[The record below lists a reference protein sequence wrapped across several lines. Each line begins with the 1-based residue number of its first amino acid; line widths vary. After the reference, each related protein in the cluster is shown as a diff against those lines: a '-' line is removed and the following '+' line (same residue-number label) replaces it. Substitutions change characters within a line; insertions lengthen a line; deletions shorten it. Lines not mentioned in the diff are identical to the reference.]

1 MKIENK
7 LIEEKVRKLVK
18 PVIEKMGYRLFDVE
32 FKPERGWVL
41 RIIADKEGG
50 ITIKDC
56 EEISK
61 KISALLDVEDIIPFS
76 YFLEVS
82 SPGLDRELTKPEHYE
97 FFVGRLAKFIL
108 REPIE
113 GKREITAY
121 IEGISEGI
129 VIVKTDEGNKLHV
142 PLSYIAKARLEF

>member
-1 MKIENK
+1 MKIDSK
-7 LIEEKVRKLVK
+7 LVEEKVRNLVK
-18 PVIEKMGYRLFDVE
+18 PVIEGMGFRLFDVE

-56 EEISK
+56 EDISK

-97 FFVGRLAKFIL
+97 FFKGRLARLIL
-108 REPIE
+108 RTPVSNMREIVGKIE
-113 GKREITAY
+113 GV
-121 IEGISEGI
+121 SNGI
-129 VIVKTDEGNKLHV
+129 VIIKTEKGETFHV
-142 PLSYIAKARLEF
+142 PFSHIARGRLEF

>member
-1 MKIENK
+1 MKIDSK
-7 LIEEKVRKLVK
+7 LVEEKVRNLVK
-18 PVIEKMGYRLFDVE
+18 PVIEGMGFRLFDVE

-56 EEISK
+56 EDISK

-97 FFVGRLAKFIL
+97 FFKGRLARLIL
-108 REPIE
+108 RTPVNNTREIVGKIE
-113 GKREITAY
+113 GV
-121 IEGISEGI
+121 SNGI
-129 VIVKTDEGNKLHV
+129 VIIKTEKGETLHV
-142 PLSYIAKARLEF
+142 PLSYIARGRLEF

>member
-18 PVIEKMGYRLFDVE
+18 PVIERMGYRLFDVE

-113 GKREITAY
+113 GKREIKAY

-129 VIVKTDEGNKLHV
+129 VIVKTEEGDKLHV
-142 PLSYIAKARLEF
+142 PLSYIARARLEF

>member
-1 MKIENK
+1 MKIDSK
-7 LIEEKVRKLVK
+7 LVEEKVRNLVK
-18 PVIEKMGYRLFDVE
+18 PVIEGMGFRLFDVE

-56 EEISK
+56 EDISK

-97 FFVGRLAKFIL
+97 FFKGRLARLIL
-108 REPIE
+108 RTPVNGMREIVGRIE
-113 GKREITAY
+113 GV
-121 IEGISEGI
+121 SNGI
-129 VIVKTDEGNKLHV
+129 VVIKTEKGETFHV
-142 PLSYIAKARLEF
+142 PLSYIARGRLEF

>member
-1 MKIENK
+1 MKIENR
-7 LIEEKVRKLVK
+7 LIEEKVKKLVK
-18 PVIEKMGYRLFDVE
+18 PVVENMGYRLFDVE

-56 EEISK
+56 ENISK

-97 FFVGRLAKFIL
+97 FFVGRLARLIL
-108 REPIE
+108 REPVSE
-113 GKREITAY
+113 MREIVGY
-121 IEGISEGI
+121 IEGTSEGI
-129 VIVKTDEGNKLHV
+129 VVIKTKEGEKFHV
-142 PLSYIAKARLEF
+142 PFSYIARAKLEF

>member
-1 MKIENK
+1 MKIENR
-7 LIEEKVRKLVK
+7 LIEEKVKKLVK
-18 PVIEKMGYRLFDVE
+18 PVVENMGYKLFDVE

-56 EEISK
+56 ENISK
-61 KISALLDVEDIIPFS
+61 KIGALLDVEDIIPFS

-97 FFVGRLAKFIL
+97 FFIGRLVKLIL
-108 REPIE
+108 RAPVSNL
-113 GKREITAY
+113 REIVGY
-121 IEGISEGI
+121 IEGVSEGI
-129 VIVKTDEGNKLHV
+129 VIIETREGERLHV
-142 PLSYIAKARLEF
+142 PFSCIARAKLEF